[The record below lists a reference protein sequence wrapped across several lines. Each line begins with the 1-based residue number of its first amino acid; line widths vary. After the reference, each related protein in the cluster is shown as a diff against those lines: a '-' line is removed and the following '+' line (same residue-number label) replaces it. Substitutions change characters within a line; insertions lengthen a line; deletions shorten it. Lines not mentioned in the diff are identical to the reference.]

1 MFNDEVINLIIETQ
15 KVFVR
20 ENMSNELFT
29 ESMNLFLSMFE
40 KQIGNDALDCC
51 NIIYD
56 LFSFNWK
63 SMSNDASLD
72 FCNLYKNDIDTFGK
86 NIADELYG
94 SITFDYGTS
103 DYVNESL
110 QRCIKYI
117 VSATPTLGYFMWQ
130 NDEIVALYGDEYN
143 NLIVTTELYN
153 VVKKEF
159 GEF

>member
-63 SMSNDASLD
+63 S
-72 FCNLYKNDIDTFGK
+72 I
-86 NIADELYG
+86 
-94 SITFDYGTS
+94 
-103 DYVNESL
+103 
-110 QRCIKYI
+110 
-117 VSATPTLGYFMWQ
+117 W
-130 NDEIVALYGDEYN
+130 
-143 NLIVTTELYN
+143 
-153 VVKKEF
+153 
-159 GEF
+159 